1 MSLEPLI
8 TAPLPTQLHAY
19 AALAALVLG
28 AVQLWRPKGGAGHR
42 ITGYVW
48 AALMLLI
55 AVSGLFI
62 HEIRLFGPFSPIH
75 ILSLV
80 ILVTVPIAVLCA
92 RRGDIAW
99 HRRAMLS
106 IYWIALIVTGIFTL
120 LPGRIMGQIFFGRH

>member
-80 ILVTVPIAVLCA
+80 ILVMVPLAVLRA

-106 IYWIALIVTGIFTL
+106 IYWIALIFTGIFTL
-120 LPGRIMGQIFFGRH
+120 LPGRIMGQAFFGRH